1 VEVVRFLLESGDD
14 QNVLGDLG
22 ATPLHIAAERGHL
35 ETWMMHRYLMD
46 RHAKSSSCS
55 LRFVRKNPSWL
66 GVGNPHH
73 WISFQEVVRYLLE
86 MRADQNK
93 VNQRGAPPI
102 HMAAMSGHLTVVQL
116 LVEFGTDK
124 DQSDRNGAGGAPA
137 NVPQKLTVKPRT

>member
-1 VEVVRFLLESGDD
+1 MVRFLLESGDD

-73 WISFQEVVRYLLE
+73 WISW
-86 MRADQNK
+86 K
-93 VNQRGAPPI
+93 G
-102 HMAAMSGHLTVVQL
+102 
-116 LVEFGTDK
+116 
-124 DQSDRNGAGGAPA
+124 GGALFAGDASRSKQGEPTWCSSHPYGCHEWPFDGGA
-137 NVPQKLTVKPRT
+137 VVG